1 MSDLLT
7 LYNTVRKHT
16 VDICAPLQTE
26 DYVVQPVV
34 DVSPPKWHLAHS
46 TWFFETFILRGYNP
60 EYQEFDAQYHFLFNS
75 YYEHH
80 GKRTMRADRGNMT
93 RPSVEDIY
101 AYRAHVD
108 VAMQDLLITC
118 GLRAGFAELV
128 ILGCNHE
135 QQHQELLLTDIKYI
149 LGHNPLFPQYST
161 DAPELDIEQRTDR
174 SHSGSIEQ
182 RADRSYNESI
192 EQGAEGGF
200 VAVNAGLHEIG
211 YDSNDFAFD
220 NEHSRHKVYVNA
232 FEIANA
238 LTTNEEYLAF
248 IDDGGYTD
256 FRYWHAE
263 GLDWVRT
270 NNIDAPLY
278 WHLIDD
284 EWFVY
289 TLAGL
294 KPLEPKAPLTH
305 ISYYEASA
313 YAAWSGCRL
322 PTEAEWEIAQ
332 SRFAW
337 GKRWEW
343 TDSAYLAYPGYKKAP
358 GAVGEYNG
366 KFMINQMVLRG
377 ASIATP
383 AGHSRPSYRNFFHP
397 HLRWQFT
404 GIRLA
409 R

>member
-1 MSDLLT
+1 MSDLLR

-16 VDICAPLQTE
+16 EAICTPLQTE
-26 DYVVQPVV
+26 DYVVQPVI
-34 DVSPPKWHLAHS
+34 DISPPKWHLAHS
-46 TWFFETFILRGYNP
+46 TWFFETFVLRAYNP

-93 RPSVEDIY
+93 RPTVADIY

-108 VAMQDLLITC
+108 AAMQELLITC
-118 GLRAGFAELV
+118 GLRSGFNEIV
-128 ILGCNHE
+128 VLGCNHE

-149 LGHNPLFPQYST
+149 LGHNPLFPQYSS
-161 DAPELDIEQRTDR
+161 DAPDAP
-174 SHSGSIEQ
+174 
-182 RADRSYNESI
+182 RAPDTPNAQVSRE
-192 EQGAEGGF
+192 GAEGGF
-200 VAVNAGLHEIG
+200 VAVDEGVYEIG
-211 YDSNDFAFD
+211 YQGDGFAFD
-220 NEHSRHKVYVNA
+220 NERARHKVYANA
-232 FEIANA
+232 FEISSA

-248 IDDGGYTD
+248 IRDGGYRD
-256 FRYWHAE
+256 FKYWHAE

-270 NNIDAPLY
+270 NDIVAPLY
-278 WHLIDD
+278 WHNIGD
-284 EWFVY
+284 EWYAY
-289 TLAGL
+289 TLGGL
-294 KPLEPKAPLTH
+294 KPLQGKAPLTH

-337 GKRWEW
+337 GERWEW
-343 TDSAYLAYPGYKKAP
+343 TDSAYLAYPGFTKAP

-383 AGHSRPSYRNFFHP
+383 AGHSRPTYRNFFHP

>member
-1 MSDLLT
+1 MSDLLRF
-7 LYNTVRKHT
+7 YNTVRKAT
-16 VDICAPLQTE
+16 ESICELLKTE

-46 TWFFETFILRGYNP
+46 TWFFETFLLRAFNP
-60 EYQEFDAQYHFLFNS
+60 DYVEFDAQYHFLFNS

-93 RPSVEDIY
+93 RPTVDDIY

-108 VAMQDLLITC
+108 EAMRELLITC
-118 GLRAGFAELV
+118 GLRPGFRDLV

-149 LGHNPLFPQYST
+149 LGHNPLFPEYSNM
-161 DAPELDIEQRTDR
+161 I
-174 SHSGSIEQ
+174 S
-182 RADRSYNESI
+182 
-192 EQGAEGGF
+192 EGGEERGMEADDNRVVKGELKLTANDTDF
-200 VAVNAGLHEIG
+200 LSVEPGLNEIG
-211 YDSNDFAFD
+211 FDGDGFAFD
-220 NEHSRHKVYVNA
+220 NERSRHKVYTNA
-232 FEIANA
+232 FEIAPR

-248 IDDGGYTD
+248 MNDGGYED
-256 FRYWHAE
+256 FRHWHAE

-270 NNIDAPLY
+270 NNIDAPMY
-278 WHLIDD
+278 WHNIDGT
-284 EWFVY
+284 WYAY

-294 KPLEPKAPLTH
+294 KPLELKAPLTH
-305 ISYYEASA
+305 VSYYEASA

-322 PTEAEWEIAQ
+322 PTEAEWEVAQ

-337 GKRWEW
+337 GARWEW
-343 TDSAYLAYPGYKKAP
+343 TDSAYLAYPGFKKAP

-366 KFMINQMVLRG
+366 KFMLNQMVLRG

-383 AGHSRPSYRNFFHP
+383 QGHSRPTYRNFFHP

-409 R
+409 K